1 MGATTLDMLLTAY
14 GAGARRPRGEVLER
28 LKWLNFMAWKRER
41 CVDNLV
47 RKYPQYIGA
56 KCLENR
62 EPGNTLCSVMK
73 PWEQSEDDRLL
84 DEVLALT
91 PIMTIATNHGRTSGA
106 IVSRL
111 GHSSLVYYD
120 QQDGVYRIVHSI
132 YAPRVHTG
140 RAFRQMMKALKAR
153 GFRRRD
159 DYYYL
164 PPELAGKILPWSKS

>member
-1 MGATTLDMLLTAY
+1 MGATTLSALLTAY
-14 GAGARRPRGEVLER
+14 GAGARRPRGAVLER
-28 LKWLNFMAWKRER
+28 LKWLNFMAWKREH
-41 CVDNLV
+41 CVENLV
-47 RKYPQYIGA
+47 RRYPQYIGA

-62 EPGNTLCSVMK
+62 EPGNTLCSVMR

-84 DEVLALT
+84 DEVLSLT

-120 QQDGVYRIVHSI
+120 QQDEVYRIVQSI
-132 YAPRVHTG
+132 FAPRVHTG
-140 RAFRQMMKALKAR
+140 RAFRQMMNALKSR
-153 GFRRRD
+153 GFRRWG

-164 PPELAGKILPWSKS
+164 PPELAGRILPWSKS